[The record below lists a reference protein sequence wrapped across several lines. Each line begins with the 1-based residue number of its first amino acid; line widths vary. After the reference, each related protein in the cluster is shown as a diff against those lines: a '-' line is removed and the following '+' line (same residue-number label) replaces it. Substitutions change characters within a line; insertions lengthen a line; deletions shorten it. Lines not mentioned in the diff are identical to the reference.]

1 MQNKFFQFLGL
12 TKKSGNLVE
21 GYNKC
26 EEIIK
31 KGQVYLA
38 VLSLECAE
46 NTKNKFKKYCSDR
59 NIPTIE
65 SVSKDELGHCL
76 GRAEINVLCVKDK
89 NMSEKLLQLWN
100 ENNQA

>member
-31 KGQVYLA
+31 KNQIYLA

-46 NTKNKFKKYCSDR
+46 NTKKKFNKYCSDR
-59 NIPTIE
+59 SIPVIE
-65 SVSKDELGHCL
+65 NVSKETLGQCL
-76 GRAEINVLCVKDK
+76 GRQEINVLCVKDK

>member
-31 KGQVYLA
+31 KQQVCLA
-38 VLSLECAE
+38 ILSLECAE
-46 NTKNKFKKYCSDR
+46 NTKSKFKKYCSDR
-59 NIPTIE
+59 SIPIIAD
-65 SVSKDELGHCL
+65 VSKEELGQCL
-76 GRAEINVLCVKDK
+76 GRQEINVLCVKDK
-89 NMSEKLLQLWN
+89 NMSEKLLQLWK
-100 ENNQA
+100 ENYQA